1 MPAARSV
8 GRRNRLITDI
18 NITPLVDILLVLL
31 VVLMVVSTYIVS
43 QAMNVELPRTAE
55 PDVANVDPL
64 TLTLYRDGEV
74 RIDGRTIPEISV
86 PDELVNAFR
95 SRPDAALV
103 ISAEESVPHGR
114 VVQFVD
120 LARRSG
126 GTRFAIKTETGVQTP

>member
-1 MPAARSV
+1 MLANPA
-8 GRRNRLITDI
+8 N
-18 NITPLVDILLVLL
+18 
-31 VVLMVVSTYIVS
+31 
-43 QAMNVELPRTAE
+43 
-55 PDVANVDPL
+55 
-64 TLTLYRDGEV
+64 DGEV
-74 RIDGRTIPEISV
+74 RIDGRTIPENSV